1 MRLRLLLVV
10 LAGFLIG
17 AIGGAA
23 VLLTKGA
30 PAPPV
35 ETTGKALIGGHFALI
50 DQTGK
55 PITDRDFRGRYLL
68 VFFGFTHCPDICPT
82 ELQVM
87 AAALEALS
95 PQERKEIVP
104 VFITLDPERDTPEVM
119 AAYVKNFGQDFVG
132 LTGSAE
138 SISAVAKAYQIAYS
152 KFQQDKTS
160 GDYTIDHSSLV
171 YLMDKNGD
179 YITHFAYGIPAA
191 KITEMLRRYL

>member
-138 SISAVAKAYQIAYS
+138 SISAVAKAYRIAYS

>member
-1 MRLRLLLVV
+1 MRLRLLLM
-10 LAGFLIG
+10 
-17 AIGGAA
+17 
-23 VLLTKGA
+23 VLLQDSCSVRSA
-30 PAPPV
+30 APPCSSPRARPRPGRNP
-35 ETTGKALIGGHFALI
+35 GKALIGGPFALI

-138 SISAVAKAYQIAYS
+138 SISAVAKAYRVAYS

-160 GDYTIDHSSLV
+160 GPITRLTILHS
-171 YLMDKNGD
+171 
-179 YITHFAYGIPAA
+179 YILWTRTV
-191 KITEMLRRYL
+191 ITLRILRMASPPPR

>member
-30 PAPPV
+30 TAPPV

-119 AAYVKNFGQDFVG
+119 ATYVKNFGQDFVG

-138 SISAVAKAYQIAYS
+138 SISAVAKDYRIAYS

>member
-119 AAYVKNFGQDFVG
+119 ATYVKNFGQDFVG
-132 LTGSAE
+132 LTGSVK
-138 SISAVAKAYQIAYS
+138 SISAVAKAYRIAYS

>member
-23 VLLTKGA
+23 VLVTKGA

-104 VFITLDPERDTPEVM
+104 VFITLDPERDTPDVM

-138 SISAVAKAYQIAYS
+138 SISAVAKAYRIAYS

>member
-23 VLLTKGA
+23 VLVTKGA

-87 AAALEALS
+87 AAALEELS

-119 AAYVKNFGQDFVG
+119 AAYVKNFGQDFIG

-138 SISAVAKAYQIAYS
+138 SISAVAKAYRIAYS

>member
-55 PITDRDFRGRYLL
+55 PITDQDFRGRYLL

-138 SISAVAKAYQIAYS
+138 SISAVAKAYRIAYS
-152 KFQQDKTS
+152 KLQQDKTS

-171 YLMDKNGD
+171 YLMDENGD

>member
-1 MRLRLLLVV
+1 MRS
-10 LAGFLIG
+10 
-17 AIGGAA
+17 AA
-23 VLLTKGA
+23 RRVLLTKGA

-35 ETTGKALIGGHFALI
+35 ETTGKALIGGPFALI

-132 LTGSAE
+132 LTGSEE
-138 SISAVAKAYQIAYS
+138 SISAAAKAYRIAYS
-152 KFQQDKTS
+152 KFQQDKTT

-171 YLMDKNGD
+171 YLIGKNGD

-191 KITEMLRRYL
+191 KITETLRRYL